1 MQNDNYRTNVMAYGI
16 NRIYVKEYNNVPKPK
31 VKSLT
36 AFFLSLHFCFG
47 IDYGFAGMF
56 SVKTKNILTLYST
69 LFSIFTFIVIL
80 IPYNTIHF
88 LIWYWLTAFECLF
101 FLIVLK
107 AAKYSVFNFI
117 TDMQNMN
124 CIYSLKESFGI
135 CVASYSYCMFITKL
149 SLVFFRCLYGNT
161 SNCDDYE
168 PGVHELYAI
177 FSNVLDF
184 IPVSAIIIYYLI
196 HCAITNMRESLEK
209 EMDVS
214 KFLNL
219 YRAVAD
225 CCDKI
230 RPLYDSIV
238 SIMLQFFCYTRYT

>member
-1 MQNDNYRTNVMAYGI
+1 MQFDNYRTNVAVYGV
-16 NRIYVKEYNNVPKPK
+16 NRIYVKDYTNVQKPK
-31 VKSLT
+31 VKSLI
-36 AFFLSLHFCFG
+36 AFFLSLHLCFG

-56 SVKTKNILTLYST
+56 TVKTKNILRLYST
-69 LFSIFTFIVIL
+69 LFSIFTFIVIIL
-80 IPYNTIHF
+80 PYNAIYY
-88 LIWYWLTAFECLF
+88 LIWYWLTALECLF

-107 AAKYSVFNFI
+107 IAKYSVFNFI
-117 TDMQNMN
+117 TDMQNLN
-124 CIYSLKESFGI
+124 CIYTLRESFGI
-135 CVASYSYCMFITKL
+135 CVALYSYSMFITKL
-149 SLVFFRCLYGNT
+149 SLVFYRCLYGNT

-184 IPVSAIIIYYLI
+184 IPVSAIVIYYFI
-196 HCAITNMRESLEK
+196 FCAITNMRESLEK
-209 EMDVS
+209 DMDVN

-238 SIMLQFFCYTRYT
+238 SIMSQFFCYSRFH